1 MPERGTTRTPWEGE
15 KLRDV
20 LALDADE
27 RNRTSTGLPPH
38 GPEPCASTNSAT
50 SAWCLVADQC
60 SAQPGGTYD
69 SLPRRARKYHRRI
82 VRCLLAILLP
92 ALLAIPGV
100 GLAAVPDRAPTP
112 RVEVIVG
119 LAPPPAARNGWRH
132 ADPAGRSARAA
143 LAAVERAQLTVS
155 HRILSRIPGAEI
167 RWRYRI
173 VLAGLAVS
181 LPATEL
187 RRLEAVPGVVRVYPS
202 VRYGPLYEQEEARRG
217 GRVEPPTR
225 QQVTPALIG
234 APALWGPALEHA
246 GQGMKIAILDDG
258 VDQRHPFFDP
268 AGLTMPPGF
277 PKGDVAYTSPKVIV
291 ARAFAP
297 HNAGWPHAG
306 KPFDPVHSFHGM
318 HVAGIAAGAPETP
331 VGAGDAGAPTSISGV
346 APLAYIG
353 NYKVLTVPTESGLGL
368 NGNSPELVAAI
379 EAAVADGM
387 DVLNLSL
394 GEPEVEPSRDAVA
407 IALDNAAAAGVI
419 PVASVG
425 NDYEL
430 LGRGSA
436 ASPGS
441 SLRAI
446 TVGAADD
453 DLTLASFSASGPTPL
468 GLALKPDV
476 TAPGVEVLSAQPGG
490 SFGTLSGTSMA
501 APHVAGGAAL
511 LRALHPGWT
520 VEQVKSA
527 LVATGRPVWADGTRS
542 TEAEATRSGG
552 GMIQLEQAVDPLV
565 FATPQSV
572 AFGLLDARS
581 PTSASASVD
590 LADAGGGAGAWTVT
604 LETPTM
610 PAGLELD
617 VPAEVAVPGTLAIG
631 LHVAANAPEGERTG
645 FVVLTHGAERRRI
658 PFWYRVTH
666 PRLPEARA
674 VTLDGPGTY
683 RGNAARGTAKVRAY
697 RYPDAPSLVRQV
709 LPGPEQ
715 VFRIVLPRA
724 AANLGVSVIGT
735 APGVTI
741 HPRIVLGA
749 DENRLAGASA
759 LPFVGNPYLTSFLAQ
774 STTVAVLLPS
784 PRTYSVVFDTTSAA
798 RAGRFRF
805 RLWIDDVRPPAVS
818 LLSRTATGGR
828 VRARVRDAGAGVD
841 PDSIQYRLDG
851 GSWRSGS
858 LAADIATLPVAF
870 ARPGTHRLELRV
882 SDRQEAKNNENLPR
896 ILPNTR
902 VVVATIR
909 VPG

>member
-1 MPERGTTRTPWEGE
+1 VLRG
-15 KLRDV
+15 V

-60 SAQPGGTYD
+60 SAWSGWTYD
-69 SLPRRARKYHRRI
+69 SLPRRTRKYHRRI

-100 GLAAVPDRAPTP
+100 GLAAVPDQAAAP
-112 RVEVIVG
+112 RIEVIVG
-119 LAPPPAARNGWRH
+119 LAPPPAARSGWRH
-132 ADPAGRSARAA
+132 ADRAGRSARVA
-143 LAAVERAQLTVS
+143 LAAVEREQLTVS
-155 HRILSRIPGAEI
+155 RRILSRIPGAEI

-181 LPATEL
+181 LPAGEL
-187 RRLEAVPGVVRVYPS
+187 RRLEAVPGVARVYPS
-202 VRYGPLYEQEEARRG
+202 VRYGPLSRPEEARPG
-217 GRVEPPTR
+217 GPAAIRSRE
-225 QQVTPALIG
+225 QVMPGVIG

-268 AGLTMPPGF
+268 TGLSMPPGF
-277 PKGDVAYTSPKVIV
+277 PKGDAAYTTAKVIV

-297 HNAGWPHAG
+297 RDAGWLHAS
-306 KPFDPVHSFHGM
+306 KPFDPVHSYHGM
-318 HVAGIAAGAPETP
+318 HVAGIAAGAPDTP
-331 VGAGDAGAPTSISGV
+331 VGAGEAGGPTSISGV

-425 NDYEL
+425 NDFDL

-468 GLALKPDV
+468 GLVLKPDV
-476 TAPGVEVLSAQPGG
+476 TAPGVDVLSAQPGG

-511 LRALHPGWT
+511 LLALHPGWT
-520 VEQVKSA
+520 VAQVKSA
-527 LVATGRPVWADGTRS
+527 LVSTGRPVWADSTRS

-552 GMIQLEQAVDPLV
+552 GMIQLEQAADPLV

-572 AFGLLDARS
+572 ALGLLDAHS
-581 PTSASASVD
+581 PALASASVG
-590 LADAGGGAGAWTVT
+590 LADAGGGTGAWTVT
-604 LETPTM
+604 VETPSLR
-610 PAGLELD
+610 AGLELD
-617 VPAEVAVPGTLAIG
+617 VPSEVSVPGTLAIG
-631 LHVAANAPEGERTG
+631 AHVAADAPEGERTG
-645 FVVLTHGAERRRI
+645 FVVLTRGAERRRI
-658 PFWYRVTH
+658 PFWYRVTR
-666 PRLPEARA
+666 PRLPEAPA

-683 RGNAARGTAKVRAY
+683 RGNAAQGAARVSTY
-697 RYPDAPSLVRQV
+697 RYPDGPSLVRQV

-715 VFRIVLPRA
+715 VYRIVLPRA
-724 AANLGVSVIGT
+724 GANLGVSVIGT
-735 APGVTI
+735 APGVAI

-774 STTVAVLLPS
+774 STSAAVLVPG
-784 PRTYSVVFDTTSAA
+784 PGTYSVVFDTASAA

-818 LLSRTATGGR
+818 LLSRTATRGR
-828 VRARVRDAGAGVD
+828 VRARVRDGGAGVD
-841 PDSIQYRLDG
+841 PESIQYRLDG
-851 GSWRSGS
+851 GFWRSGS
-858 LAADIATLPVAF
+858 LAGDIATLPVAF
-870 ARPGTHRLELRV
+870 ARPGMHRLELRV
-882 SDRQEAKNNENLPR
+882 SDRQEAKNNENVPR
-896 ILPNTR
+896 MLPNTR
-902 VVVATIR
+902 VVMATIR
-909 VPG
+909 VPR